1 MAKQLNIFLENKPGR
16 LAAVTQVLHERQVNI
31 RAITIQD
38 RGDFGLMKL
47 LVDKPEEARLAFA
60 ERGFACALKD
70 VLAVRIA
77 DEPGGLHKL
86 AALLLEHGINV
97 VDGYGF
103 VVEPRKLAVW
113 CFEAETIDRIK
124 GIISKAGFEILE
136 DPELHAA

>member
-47 LVDKPEEARLAFA
+47 LVDKPEEAKLAFT

-70 VLAVRIA
+70 VLAVRIP
-77 DEPGGLHKL
+77 DEPGGLHRL
-86 AALLLEHGINV
+86 AAVFLAHGINV

-103 VVEPRKLAVW
+103 VVESRKNAVW
-113 CFEAETIDRIK
+113 CFEADTIDRIK
-124 GIISKAGFEILE
+124 GIISKEGFEILE
-136 DPELHAA
+136 DPELYSL

>member
-16 LAAVTQVLHERQVNI
+16 LAAVTQVLHERRINI

-47 LVDKPEEARLAFA
+47 LVDKPEEAKLAFT

-70 VLAVRIA
+70 VLAVRIS
-77 DEPGGLHKL
+77 DEPGGLYKL
-86 AALLLEHGINV
+86 AAAFLEHGINV

-103 VVEPRKLAVW
+103 VVEPRKAAVW
-113 CFEAETIDRIK
+113 CFEGETLDRIK
-124 GIISKAGFEILE
+124 DLVSKGGFEILE
-136 DPELHAA
+136 DAELYSI